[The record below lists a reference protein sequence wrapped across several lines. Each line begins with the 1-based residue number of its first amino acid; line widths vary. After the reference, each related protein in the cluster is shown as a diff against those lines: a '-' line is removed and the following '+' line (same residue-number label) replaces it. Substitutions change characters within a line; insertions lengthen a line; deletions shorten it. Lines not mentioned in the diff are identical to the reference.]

1 MSDDYRPDWSKA
13 PEGARFW
20 SRDADGFTRWWPNKP
35 IQQADGHVSQ
45 GGGWWRDTNAYPNWR
60 ETLQERPTDNTTETR
75 KIREELAAL
84 TERLAKLEE
93 GA

>member
-1 MSDDYRPDWSKA
+1 MSEYQPDWSKA
-13 PEGARFW
+13 PELARFW
-20 SRDADGFTRWWPNKP
+20 TRDADGLSTWWQNKPSKGAFGHNSTGGKWWPDNT
-35 IQQADGHVSQ
+35 AC
-45 GGGWWRDTNAYPNWR
+45 PNWR

>member
-1 MSDDYRPDWSKA
+1 VSEYQPDWSKA

-20 SRDADGFTRWWPNKP
+20 TRDADGFARFWQNKP
-35 IQQADGHVSQ
+35 IEVADIYILQ
-45 GGGWWRDTNAYPNWR
+45 GGKWWRDNNACPNWR
-60 ETLQERPTDNTTETR
+60 ETLQERPGDNTTEIRT
-75 KIREELAAL
+75 IREELAAL

>member
-1 MSDDYRPDWSKA
+1 VSEYRPDWSKA

-20 SRDADGFTRWWPNKP
+20 ARDANGLAVWWEEKPSGVGDGYSSKVGTWW
-35 IQQADGHVSQ
+35 V
-45 GGGWWRDTNAYPNWR
+45 DTNACPNWR
-60 ETLQERPTDNTTETR
+60 ETLQERPIDKPTEIR

-84 TERLAKLEE
+84 TERLAQLEG